1 MSGGQWGEAPVQNSG
16 RSQSPAARRHGA
28 PAGFSCAGDPRAGE
42 RPRHRGQRTVRDPR
56 PQRGSGR
63 DSPAGERGGPAGTE
77 GANPPGPAGLP
88 HSTLHPP
95 LRACRALTWQLAQQS
110 PREHRAPARSEQ
122 LCAKQQG
129 SGHSW
134 SQKGEKG
141 GQVRSARPGLGG
153 GGGPGPALAS
163 RARRADLTWP
173 APQSHSSPSST
184 KPLPQRARRSGSP
197 APGGL
202 ERHEPRPLRK
212 KARSWRR
219 LQALNTRGN
228 GCLRA
233 GKGVGACRDRPLN
246 ALLLS
251 GPCRTTRVRPHSCV
265 PGGSDASGAEP
276 REGA

>member
-42 RPRHRGQRTVRDPR
+42 RPRHRGRWTVRDPR

-95 LRACRALTWQLAQQS
+95 LRACGALTWQLAQQS

-141 GQVRSARPGLGG
+141 DQVRSARPDLGG
-153 GGGPGPALAS
+153 RGGPGPALAARAGARTSPGRRRSRTPRPPPRSRCRSAPAAPGARRPAGWRGTS
-163 RARRADLTWP
+163 RALCGRKRAAGGGCRR
-173 APQSHSSPSST
+173 
-184 KPLPQRARRSGSP
+184 
-197 APGGL
+197 
-202 ERHEPRPLRK
+202 
-212 KARSWRR
+212 
-219 LQALNTRGN
+219 
-228 GCLRA
+228 
-233 GKGVGACRDRPLN
+233 
-246 ALLLS
+246 
-251 GPCRTTRVRPHSCV
+251 
-265 PGGSDASGAEP
+265 
-276 REGA
+276 